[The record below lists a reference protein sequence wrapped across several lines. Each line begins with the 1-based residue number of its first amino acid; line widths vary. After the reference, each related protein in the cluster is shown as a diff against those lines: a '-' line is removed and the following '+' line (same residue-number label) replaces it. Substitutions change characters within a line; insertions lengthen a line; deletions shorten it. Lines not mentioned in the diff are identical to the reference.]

1 MKNGRLIATAAAAL
15 LVSVAPHTQAA
26 TIALPKVY
34 QVTFTRAMDP
44 CTGPGVTVVNPGNI
58 TACPE
63 THVTT
68 DAPNANW
75 QKAKLKMSISS
86 SKGTSLSLGGK
97 GFITPAP
104 TKIGLQL
111 TLRVTNQVTG
121 SPAPPS
127 KTYEDET
134 FICGNTAGTAC
145 GHYFAT
151 TTDGKIAKPTK
162 ILLTTC
168 LSDNNLSPALA
179 TGNIEVVGAALINC
193 DNGLVFGTPGVVQ
206 PATP

>member
-1 MKNGRLIATAAAAL
+1 
-15 LVSVAPHTQAA
+15 
-26 TIALPKVY
+26 
-34 QVTFTRAMDP
+34 
-44 CTGPGVTVVNPGNI
+44 
-58 TACPE
+58 
-63 THVTT
+63 
-68 DAPNANW
+68 
-75 QKAKLKMSISS
+75 
-86 SKGTSLSLGGK
+86 
-97 GFITPAP
+97 

-121 SPAPPS
+121 SPPPPS

-134 FICGNTAGTAC
+134 FICGTTAGTAC
-145 GHYFAT
+145 GHYFAAN
-151 TTDGKIAKPTK
+151 TDGKISGKTSK
-162 ILLTTC
+162 MLLKTC